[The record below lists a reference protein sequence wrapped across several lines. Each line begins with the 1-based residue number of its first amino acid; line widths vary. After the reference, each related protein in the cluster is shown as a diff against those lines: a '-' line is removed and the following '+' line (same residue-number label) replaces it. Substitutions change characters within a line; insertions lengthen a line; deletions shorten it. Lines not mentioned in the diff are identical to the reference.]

1 VYIDGKSVILA
12 TGLVLRDEDAQD
24 SYVQGLHFQTFFGG
38 MSVFCN
44 LSILLGSSDITD
56 VLIGNSGHSPEW
68 ASPRDQRAWFAGVS
82 GAIIGPDRQGLG
94 SALHD
99 EL

>member
-1 VYIDGKSVILA
+1 MERASSSRPDSSSGTKTRRIRTSKDCTFRLSLA
-12 TGLVLRDEDAQD
+12 VCL
-24 SYVQGLHFQTFFGG
+24 
-38 MSVFCN
+38 FCN
-44 LSILLGSSDITD
+44 LFILLGSSDMTD

-94 SALHD
+94 SALRD